1 MIVAVSIIFVHSF
14 AMVMISMGVI
24 PMVMNMIGV
33 VSAGNIAS
41 GKGTSAEQEQ

>member
-1 MIVAVSIIFVHSF
+1 
-14 AMVMISMGVI
+14 MVMISMRVI
-24 PMVMNMIGV
+24 PMVMTMIGV